1 MTTATPASSVES
13 KAMTL
18 RELLE
23 LPAIVNVET
32 AARAFGIGR
41 NKAMDLIR
49 AGQFPAK
56 TLRLGATVKV
66 PTASLR
72 EALGL
77 PTVLR

>member
-1 MTTATPASSVES
+1 
-13 KAMTL
+13 MTL
-18 RELLE
+18 GELLE

-32 AARAFGIGR
+32 AARALGIGR

-49 AGQFPAK
+49 AGSFPAK
-56 TLRLGATVKV
+56 TLQLGATVKV

-77 PTVLR
+77 PMVVR

>member
-1 MTTATPASSVES
+1 
-13 KAMTL
+13 MTL
-18 RELLE
+18 RELLD

-49 AGQFPAK
+49 AGDFPAK
-56 TLRLGATVKV
+56 TLKLGGTVKV

-77 PTVLR
+77 PMVLR